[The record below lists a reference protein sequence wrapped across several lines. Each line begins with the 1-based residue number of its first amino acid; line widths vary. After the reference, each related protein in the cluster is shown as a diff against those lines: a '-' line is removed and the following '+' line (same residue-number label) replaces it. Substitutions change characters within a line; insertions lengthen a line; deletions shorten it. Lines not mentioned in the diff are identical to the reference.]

1 MTEIKP
7 GTYIHSQT
15 LTEVTLP
22 SKEHIG
28 DARSRVFRGLAM
40 ATIEFVCSAVR
51 FMAIIQN
58 H

>member
-28 DARSRVFRGLAM
+28 DARSRVFRGLANGDNG
-40 ATIEFVCSAVR
+40 T
-51 FMAIIQN
+51 
-58 H
+58 